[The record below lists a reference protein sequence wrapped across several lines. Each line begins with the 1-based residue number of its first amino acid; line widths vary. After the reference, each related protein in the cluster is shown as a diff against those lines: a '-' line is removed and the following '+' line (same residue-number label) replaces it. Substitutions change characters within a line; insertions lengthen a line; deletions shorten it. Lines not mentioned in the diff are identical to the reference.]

1 MSHKIFLLYQK
12 KIGRTMKRQMNF
24 LKHMKR
30 WQTGKNKGA
39 PAKCA
44 SKKARG
50 RRAFKNGENL
60 FEDYGGAVVVR
71 IEIVKL
77 PVGFPPREKAAHVL
91 REGGQIAFGR
101 DGEQRRAGAADAH
114 AESAV
119 AFGGLAHRVGGMGRT
134 SEARSCFFRDSV
146 TRSSSP

>member
-1 MSHKIFLLYQK
+1 
-12 KIGRTMKRQMNF
+12 MKRPMNF
-24 LKHMKR
+24 LKHMKS

-91 REGGQIAFGR
+91 REGGQVAFGR
-101 DGEQRRAGAADAH
+101 DSEPSPGARVHTMTPMIFAQMSHLGVDSLAI
-114 AESAV
+114 V
-119 AFGGLAHRVGGMGRT
+119 ALTMLFT
-134 SEARSCFFRDSV
+134 D
-146 TRSSSP
+146 

>member
-1 MSHKIFLLYQK
+1 
-12 KIGRTMKRQMNF
+12 MKRRMNF
-24 LKHMKR
+24 LKHTKSR
-30 WQTGKNKGA
+30 QTGKNKGA

-60 FEDYGGAVVVR
+60 FEDYGGAVVVW

-77 PVGFPPREKAAHVL
+77 PVGFPPREEAAHVL

-101 DGEQRRAGAADAH
+101 DGEQRRTSAADAY

-119 AFGGLAHRVGGMGRT
+119 AFGGLAHRVVGADQVLPVGLVQFVRYAVFEHIRPPFG
-134 SEARSCFFRDSV
+134 
-146 TRSSSP
+146 